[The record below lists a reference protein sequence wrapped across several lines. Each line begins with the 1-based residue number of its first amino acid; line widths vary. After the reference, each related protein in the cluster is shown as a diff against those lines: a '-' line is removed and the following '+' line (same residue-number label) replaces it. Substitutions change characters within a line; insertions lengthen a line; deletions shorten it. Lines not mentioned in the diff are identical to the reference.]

1 MGVFEMKIGKK
12 DLRKLL
18 NKERNKVNDL
28 EILMDEINRL
38 VEENNQLRESN
49 FDLLLQLEK
58 FKNDQASS

>member
-1 MGVFEMKIGKK
+1 MKIGKK

-38 VEENNQLRESN
+38 VEENNQLKESN
-49 FDLLLQLEK
+49 FDLLLKLEK

>member
-1 MGVFEMKIGKK
+1 MKIGKK

>member
-1 MGVFEMKIGKK
+1 MKIGKK

-38 VEENNQLRESN
+38 VEENNQLKESN